1 MTLTVQ
7 DQDGLLVN
15 IELINT
21 RKYKVLFPSTSMKY
35 VVRGVPYFVD
45 KSLFNLHMTPY
56 NISSTIYG
64 PSDEP
69 SNYLVKISPLALSI
83 KHAPRAK

>member
-21 RKYKVLFPSTSMKY
+21 RKYKVLFPSISMKY
-35 VVRGVPYFVD
+35 VVRRVPYFMD

-64 PSDEP
+64 PCDEP